1 MSPGMEN
8 NMRRMIFTFAGRAS
22 ALPAI
27 LILLTIHLWTNCYA
41 EESVTVCILDSGC
54 SEDHAAGES
63 FLGDSDDL
71 TDTIGHG
78 TDICSLVRN
87 GAPDANVVML
97 KCFDTQD
104 TVNEDAII
112 SALYAA
118 VDTYHADV
126 INMSWTLADESDALH
141 EAILHAHDQGA
152 VLVAS
157 TGNLSLSTG
166 LGTVAYPAAWDEV
179 IGIAGVNLNEEG
191 EPQTSLWYLYGEAV
205 DFCARGDCGDEKGS
219 SYSAARVS
227 GLIAAALQDGIEPS
241 MITEHLAAMAQ
252 DMGEPGYDGRY
263 GWGYLEIDRGGSF

>member
-1 MSPGMEN
+1 MK
-8 NMRRMIFTFAGRAS
+8 RTIFTFAGRAL

-27 LILLTIHLWTNCYA
+27 FLLMMILPGLPCRAGEAI
-41 EESVTVCILDSGC
+41 TVCILDSGC

-63 FLGDSDDL
+63 FLGDPDDL
-71 TDTIGHG
+71 TDSVGHG
-78 TDICSLVRN
+78 TQICSLVQS
-87 GAPDANVVML
+87 GAPDAKVVML
-97 KCFDTQD
+97 KCFEAQD

-152 VLVAS
+152 VLVAC

-205 DFCARGDCGDEKGS
+205 NFCARGDCGDEKGS

-227 GLIAAALQDGIEPS
+227 GLIAAALQDGMEPS
-241 MITEHLAAMAQ
+241 LITEHLAAMAQ
-252 DMGEPGYDGRY
+252 DMGEPGYDDRY
-263 GWGYLEIDRGGSF
+263 GWGYLEIP